1 MNTLP
6 DHTTAVNRADA
17 KRIRL
22 RQGLAGDSPVVAVGA
37 HDAMSARL
45 IEAHGFDA
53 VWVSGFGVSAMA
65 YGLPDLN
72 LTTMTETLD
81 VTRRIEGVTDLPV
94 VVDCDNGYGGFSNV
108 VRTAVEFDRAGV
120 AAICIEDNLFP
131 KRNSLYQGQ
140 SRRELIDTKEQARR
154 LRAAKEAQESPSFV
168 LIARVEA
175 LIAGHGVDAA
185 IERATAYADAG
196 ADAILIHSKDKT
208 LAQIEGF
215 LERWRETGLSTPLVA
230 VPTLFPDYT
239 ADELRAKGF
248 SMVILANQP
257 MRASVQAMEETLRLL
272 RAEGKPAAADPH
284 IAAVNHIFELVNT
297 KETIEADETDEARVS
312 G

>member
-1 MNTLP
+1 MASLSSD
-6 DHTTAVNRADA
+6 DHTLSRADA
-17 KRIRL
+17 KRVRL
-22 RQGLAGDSPVVAVGA
+22 RQGLAGDRAVVAVGA

-45 IEAHGFDA
+45 IDNYGFDA
-53 VWVSGFGVSAMA
+53 VWVSGFGVATMA

-72 LTTMTETLD
+72 LVTMTETLD

-140 SRRELIDTKEQARR
+140 SQRELIKTSEQARR
-154 LRAAKEAQESPSFV
+154 LKAAKAAQESPHFV

-185 IERATAYADAG
+185 IERAVAYAEAG

-208 LAQIEGF
+208 LSEIEGF
-215 LERWRETGLSTPLVA
+215 LDQWRQAGLSTPLVA

-239 ADELRAKGF
+239 ADQLHGKGF
-248 SMVILANQP
+248 AMVILANHP
-257 MRASVQAMEETLRLL
+257 MRASVQAMESTLELL

-284 IAAVNHIFELVNT
+284 IAPVNHIFELVHT
-297 KETIEADETDEARVS
+297 RETIEAEEADEYS
-312 G
+312 

>member
-1 MNTLP
+1 VNTSSDNQPALS
-6 DHTTAVNRADA
+6 RADA
-17 KRIRL
+17 KREKL
-22 RQGLAGDSPVVAVGA
+22 RQGLAGNSPVVAVGA

-45 IEAHGFDA
+45 IEGYGFDA

-72 LTTMTETLD
+72 VITMSETLD
-81 VTRRIEGVTDLPV
+81 VTRRIEGVTELPV
-94 VVDCDNGYGGFSNV
+94 VVDCDNGYGALTNV

-140 SRRELIDTKEQARR
+140 SMRELVETKEQARR
-154 LRAAKEAQESPSFV
+154 LRAAKAAQESPSFV

-175 LIAGHGVDAA
+175 LIAGHGVAAA
-185 IERATAYADAG
+185 IERAVAYADAG

-208 LAQIEGF
+208 LAQITGF
-215 LERWRETGLSTPLVA
+215 LEEWEKTGLTTPLVA

-239 ADELRAKGF
+239 ADELHAKGF

-257 MRASVQAMEETLRLL
+257 MRASVQAMEETLQRLKD
-272 RAEGKPAAADPH
+272 EGKPAAADPH
-284 IAAVNHIFELVNT
+284 IAKVDHIFELVHT
-297 KETIEADETDEARVS
+297 QETIEAEEADVNA
-312 G
+312 